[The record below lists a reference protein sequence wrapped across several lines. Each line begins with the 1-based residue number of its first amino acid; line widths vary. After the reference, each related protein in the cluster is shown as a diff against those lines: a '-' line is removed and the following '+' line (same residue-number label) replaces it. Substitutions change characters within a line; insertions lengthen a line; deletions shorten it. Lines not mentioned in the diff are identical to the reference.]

1 MTQVMYHKPVL
12 LNEAIRYLVTDPHGI
27 YVDGTLG
34 GGGHSVHILEKLS
47 EKGRVYGID
56 QDDDAIRHAG
66 ERLTGESRISLV
78 RGNFGYMDVLLPEEA
93 GGSVAGI
100 LLDLGVSS
108 HQIDEPGR
116 GFSFQKD
123 GPLDMRMGR
132 LQETTAAGIV
142 NEYEYEE
149 LRDLFFEYG
158 EERQSA
164 RIARAIIRDRPIET
178 TAGLRNSVAGAVP
191 ERFLNKSLARIF
203 QALRI
208 AVNSEMNMLRRVLE
222 KGTEML
228 GEKGRF
234 VVISYHSLEDR
245 LCKNYFRY
253 GNFEGKPVKDF
264 YGNDITPLKVLNKKV
279 VTPSESEVAANPRA
293 RSAKLRAAEKLPVG
307 NLPDSRL
314 PAGGTNPGLPGINGG
329 GP

>member
-1 MTQVMYHKPVL
+1 MTHVTYHKPVL
-12 LNEAIRYLVTDPHGI
+12 LNEAIRFLVTDPDGI

-34 GGGHSVHILEKLS
+34 GGGHSALLMEELS
-47 EKGRVYGID
+47 EKGRLYGID
-56 QDDDAIRHAG
+56 QDDDAIRHAS
-66 ERLTGESRISLV
+66 ERFAGESRITLI
-78 RGNFGYMDVLLPEEA
+78 RGNFGYMDVLLPKEVS
-93 GGSVAGI
+93 GRLQGI

-108 HQIDEPGR
+108 HQIDEPER

-123 GPLDMRMGR
+123 GPLDMRMGE
-132 LQETTAAGIV
+132 LQDTTAAKIV
-142 NEYEYEE
+142 NEYEYEQ

-158 EERQSA
+158 EERESA
-164 RIARAIIRDRPIET
+164 RIARAIMRDRPLET
-178 TAGLRNSVAGAVP
+178 TGELRDTVASAVP

-208 AVNSEMNMLRRVLE
+208 AVNSELNMLKRVLE
-222 KGTEML
+222 KGTDML
-228 GEKGRF
+228 CEDGRF
-234 VVISYHSLEDR
+234 VVITYHSLEDR

-264 YGNDITPLKVLNKKV
+264 YGNAISPLSPLNRKV
-279 VTPSESEVAANPRA
+279 VTAPDSEVAVNPRA

-307 NLPDSRL
+307 ESSE
-314 PAGGTNPGLPGINGG
+314 GGTDQPSTGINGG